1 MGVNMY
7 QPDDDLERK
16 TAVEELLAENEALR
30 VKSEELIAK
39 NEELIAKNE
48 ELIAKNEELKAK
60 LGTSSHHNNVT
71 QPD

>member
-1 MGVNMY
+1 MY

-39 NEELIAKNE
+39 NEEL
-48 ELIAKNEELKAK
+48 KAK